1 MSQPTPAPLTPAQPS
16 PTQLRRVAL
25 SGLLGTAMEFYD
37 FLLFGTLAA
46 LVFNKLF
53 FPSLDPTVGTL
64 AAFGSFT
71 AGYLA
76 RPIGGVVIGHFG
88 DRVGRKSMLMA
99 TMTTMGLASF
109 LIGLLPTYAA
119 IGIWAPVL
127 LVLLRTVQG
136 FAIGGEWGG
145 AVLMTTEHAGSRRRG
160 FWSSF
165 TVMGGPLGSLLSTLA
180 VLAVSWLPD
189 KQFLAWGWRLPF
201 LFSIV
206 LLAVGLF
213 VRSRVTESPAFAAQ
227 KRNNPKPS
235 RLPVLEV
242 LRHPRNLVLTTGLG
256 LGPLVIQALW
266 STFIITLAVKE
277 GHARSTVL
285 LVLAIGAAISLPIL
299 PAVAALSDRYGR
311 RPVMFTGAVATVV
324 LAYPL
329 FQTLQSG
336 STAGMLAALLI
347 GRCVLQPVMY
357 APWPAVT
364 AESFGTNHRYTGA
377 SLGYQLSSMLGG
389 GFSPLIASS
398 LLAYGHGR
406 THYVALFVAAA
417 ALTTIV
423 CIWRIAETR
432 DADLS
437 PQEPATSETGSRQEA
452 EDPVG

>member
-1 MSQPTPAPLTPAQPS
+1 MTQPTPAPLTPAQSS
-16 PTQLRRVAL
+16 PVQLRRVAV
-25 SGLLGTAMEFYD
+25 SGLLGTTMEFYD

-53 FPSLDPTVGTL
+53 FPSLDPVVGTI
-64 AAFGSFT
+64 AAFGTFT

-76 RPIGGVVIGHFG
+76 RPLGGLVIGHFG
-88 DRVGRKSMLMA
+88 DRIGRKSMLLA
-99 TMTTMGLASF
+99 TMTTMGIASF
-109 LIGLLPTYAA
+109 LIGLLPTYDV

-145 AVLMTTEHAGSRRRG
+145 AVLMTTEHAGSRGRG

-165 TVMGGPLGSLLSTLA
+165 TVMGAPLGSLLSTAA

-189 KQFLAWGWRLPF
+189 EQFLAWGWRIPF
-201 LFSIV
+201 LFSVV

-213 VRSRVTESPAFAAQ
+213 VRSRVSESPAFAATQ
-227 KRNNPKPS
+227 RSGKPA

-242 LRHPRNLVLTTGLG
+242 LRHPRNLLLTTGLG
-256 LGPLVIQALW
+256 FGPLVIQALW
-266 STFIITLAVKE
+266 STFIITLAVRD
-277 GHARSTVL
+277 GHPRSTVL
-285 LVLAIGAAISLPIL
+285 LVLAVGSALSLPVL
-299 PAVAALSDRYGR
+299 PAVAALSDRVGR
-311 RPVMFTGAVATVV
+311 RPVMLTGAVATVV

-329 FQTLQSG
+329 FWAIQSG
-336 STAGMLAALLI
+336 STIGMVAALLI

-364 AESFGTNHRYTGA
+364 AESFGTGHRYTGA
-377 SLGYQLSSMLGG
+377 SLGYQLSSLLGG
-389 GFSPLIASS
+389 GFAPLIASS
-398 LLAYGHGR
+398 LLALGDGR
-406 THYVALFVAAA
+406 THYVSLFVAAS
-417 ALTTIV
+417 ALATIV

-437 PQEPATSETGSRQEA
+437 PSPQAPPTSE
-452 EDPVG
+452 